1 MKLIDK
7 AGDGLEAL
15 ESVRNS
21 VRDMNFSYGL
31 IIIDCSMPLM
41 NGYEATEKI
50 RRYLKVRGIM

>member
-21 VRDMNFSYGL
+21 VRDMKFSYGL

-50 RRYLKVRGIM
+50 RRYLKVKGIM